1 LIFIEGNNEGH
12 MMTASATTA
21 TNHSN
26 DVRHHCL
33 WPLLLNLLLLTIL
46 EMTEAIMTQ
55 RDETELRI
63 QC

>member
-1 LIFIEGNNEGH
+1 

-33 WPLLLNLLLLTIL
+33 WPLLLNLFLLTIL
-46 EMTEAIMTQ
+46 AMTEAISWPHNDAE
-55 RDETELRI
+55 RWDSELRI